1 MERLFL
7 NQMNTEKITEEMQNI
22 LAKSG
27 DSKRCE
33 QVFDL
38 SQTLCEA
45 EQITMTD
52 VQKLS
57 LLSHLSAMVHRSLT
71 GEQLAPI
78 DRALFSEIST
88 QSFTIAKKIKEFLTN
103 LEEDEIYL
111 LSIHFE
117 VAKQNS

>member
-1 MERLFL
+1 
-7 NQMNTEKITEEMQNI
+7 MNTEKITEEMQNI

-27 DSKRCE
+27 DSNRCE

-88 QSFTIAKKIKEFLTN
+88 QSFTIAKKIKEFLPN